1 MKRIFLY
8 GLRACVSWTM
18 QSCLFSE
25 DDVFEQSSAERDNAS
40 VAGIKELLM
49 SSPTGWNLEYRYGE
63 DGDWGVSNIFMKF
76 DETNVTMASDYAT
89 MKDLIKLERRVEF
102 AFEGLHFYDTRRW
115 LTAEETEKG
124 NMHGMNIQA
133 SGKSGSNEY
142 PEEFFQR
149 TVFEKRVYN
158 ASYNLFPIPQ
168 SVMEKNPA
176 LVQNYKW

>member
-1 MKRIFLY
+1 
-8 GLRACVSWTM
+8 
-18 QSCLFSE
+18 
-25 DDVFEQSSAERDNAS
+25 
-40 VAGIKELLM
+40 
-49 SSPTGWNLEYRYGE
+49 
-63 DGDWGVSNIFMKF
+63 
-76 DETNVTMASDYAT
+76 
-89 MKDLIKLERRVEF
+89 
-102 AFEGLHFYDTRRW
+102 
-115 LTAEETEKG
+115 
-124 NMHGMNIQA
+124 MNIQA